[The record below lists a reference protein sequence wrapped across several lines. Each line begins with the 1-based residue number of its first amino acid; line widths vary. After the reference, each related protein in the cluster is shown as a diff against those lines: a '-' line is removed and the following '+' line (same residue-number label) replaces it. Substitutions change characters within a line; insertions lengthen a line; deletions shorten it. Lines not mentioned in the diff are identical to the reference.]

1 MQSTSPALEC
11 ELSPAARQDMASH
24 IGREESASAVA
35 SSARVVAG
43 LHLFANRDNRVLA
56 TSVHYFRREQAGS
69 KSCARSGHSR
79 TVIQAPQSSI
89 WLVLCVLGLPHC
101 VLLSIR
107 VRLGAGLHTGQAS
120 ACRLGFWRSR
130 FNKRT

>member
-24 IGREESASAVA
+24 IGREELASVVA

-43 LHLFANRDNRVLA
+43 LHLFGNRDNRALA
-56 TSVHYFRREQAGS
+56 TSVHYFWREQVGS

-79 TVIQAPQSSI
+79 TVIQAPQSSV
-89 WLVLCVLGLPHC
+89 WLALCVFGLTHC

-107 VRLGAGLHTGQAS
+107 A
-120 ACRLGFWRSR
+120 
-130 FNKRT
+130 